1 MKAVELFGGGGGAW
15 QGLTAAGVDVVRSIE
30 WDEAAH
36 NVAKAAGC
44 PSVQGDVRDLSL
56 LDGVGEVDLLWSSF
70 PCQAFSSAGKRKGA
84 SDERNGWPWTL
95 DVIDHLKPQWFMAE
109 NVTGLTTHSGEHCG
123 NVDRCPGCY
132 LHRVILPELSKRF
145 AWVGWSVSDAADFGV
160 PQHRR
165 RICII
170 AGPDSVQWPRAT
182 HASPE
187 KCLGLFSTRKPW
199 VTVREALDL
208 DAFVVTAGVT
218 GEGRPTSPTSPTSPT
233 ATIGSK
239 GNAYAIGCRRGRDG
253 GARWEETPDTEPS
266 PALRVAGGGSSIPSV
281 RCIGGGRNPTAD
293 PKDRRTYRDL
303 TDEPCT
309 TLAAVQIGN
318 AGPWLERPSPTVV
331 TNEVKG
337 SGPGANPHKMQRASD
352 ALYLGT
358 GRRRLTVREC
368 RRLMAWDERYDAL
381 LDQQTKTA
389 AYRVLGNGCCP
400 PWVEAHARAVLDANH
415 PAL

>member
-1 MKAVELFGGGGGAW
+1 MRAVELFAGGGGAS
-15 QGLTAAGVDVVRSIE
+15 QGLEAAGVEAVACFE
-30 WDEAAH
+30 YDEAASA
-36 NVAKAAGC
+36 VARAAGF
-44 PSVQGDVRDLSL
+44 PSHCRDVRDVDWQAL
-56 LDGVGEVDLLWSSF
+56 LDERGPIDLIWASP

-84 SDERNGWPWTL
+84 SDERNGWPWTVAVL
-95 DVIDHLKPQWFMAE
+95 DHLQPRWFMAE

-208 DAFVVTAGVT
+208 DAFV
-218 GEGRPTSPTSPTSPT
+218 
-233 ATIGSK
+233 
-239 GNAYAIGCRRGRDG
+239 
-253 GARWEETPDTEPS
+253 
-266 PALRVAGGGSSIPSV
+266 
-281 RCIGGGRNPTAD
+281 
-293 PKDRRTYRDL
+293 RTYRDL

-352 ALYLGT
+352 ALFLGT
-358 GRRRLTVREC
+358 GRRRLTVKEC
-368 RRLMAWDERYDAL
+368 RQLMGWDERYDAL
-381 LDQQTKTA
+381 LAQQTKTA
-389 AYRVLGNGCCP
+389 AYRILGNGCVP
-400 PWVEAHARAVLDANH
+400 AWVEAHARAVLEADER
-415 PAL
+415 